1 MIMMKNAIKYKKHDI
16 YIIESSSD
24 LFMLYAPTLKKLL
37 HISKNLA
44 LQISEFGIS
53 PDNANKDI
61 EYLSKLFDKALSNSI
76 EPFAIQSKK
85 SSFFHLAL
93 GLTQDCTLECL
104 YCHAEAGKRKEM
116 TVDLIDSS
124 LKHAFETTK
133 KDNLKRLNISF
144 AVGGE
149 PTTNWKLFTNC
160 VNLIK
165 AYERNYSIPT
175 NLSMTTN
182 GFYGNTKR
190 VFITKYF
197 DNILLSFDGT
207 QQIQNLH
214 RPTRAGKDSF
224 NFVKETAK
232 YYVKNV
238 KSFAIRSTISNISV
252 AKMPEI
258 VRYFV
263 KTFGINYHIVFEPLV
278 PIGRAIDNS
287 ETVFEPSQ
295 DDFIKYYILAKELAK
310 ELGIEI
316 RTSAANQ
323 QRLVTGFCGAMT
335 IPSFTVTTDGIITTC
350 ERDSDGDNYWY
361 GNYSKSQKEFEFNSE
376 RLDYNK
382 TLVEIPEKCN
392 DCFCKWHCAG
402 DCPDLRILDY
412 NRCYV
417 NQELI
422 KYELKNILEK

>member
-1 MIMMKNAIKYKKHDI
+1 MKNVIKYKKHDI
-16 YIIESSSD
+16 YLIESSSD
-24 LFMLYAPTLKKLL
+24 LFILYAPTLKKLL

-44 LQISEFGIS
+44 LQISEGGIN
-53 PDNANKDI
+53 PNNANKDI
-61 EYLSKLFDKALSNSI
+61 EYLSKLFDKALIDSI

-93 GLTQDCTLECL
+93 GLTQDCTLNCL

-116 TVDLIDSS
+116 TVDLIDRS
-124 LKHAFETTK
+124 LKHAFETAK
-133 KDNLKRLNISF
+133 KDELKRVNISF

-149 PTTNWKLFTNC
+149 PTTNWKLFTTC

-165 AYERNYSIPT
+165 MDESNYSIPT

-190 VFITKYF
+190 EFIVKYF

-207 QQIQNLH
+207 QKIQDLQ
-214 RPTRAGKDSF
+214 RPTRAGKNSF
-224 NFVKETAK
+224 NLVKETAE
-232 YYVKNV
+232 YYVENV

-252 AKMPEI
+252 DKMPEI
-258 VRYFV
+258 VKYFV
-263 KTFGINYHIVFEPLV
+263 KAFGKNYHIVFEPLV
-278 PIGRAIDNS
+278 PIGRAIDNK

-295 DDFIKYYILAKELAK
+295 EDFIKYYILAKELGK
-310 ELGIEI
+310 KLGIEI

-350 ERDSDGDNYWY
+350 ERDSDGENYWY
-361 GNYSKSQKEFEFNSE
+361 GNYSKSKNEFEFNSE

-382 TLVEIPEKCN
+382 ALVEIPEKCN

-402 DCPDLRILDY
+402 DCPDLRVLGYDRCFV
-412 NRCYV
+412 NR
-417 NQELI
+417 ELI
-422 KYELKNILEK
+422 KYELENILETNN